1 MSVLKKIS
9 ELANQIDDIEII
21 YSDLSWTVI
30 NSSSQKKI
38 FWSMDSEKILEFLKT
53 LNKNKTEE

>member
-9 ELANQIDDIEII
+9 EFANQIDDIEII

>member
-9 ELANQIDDIEII
+9 ELTNQIDDIEII